1 MLLLLPL
8 LLAVSLPPAPLLAGP
23 LPPQGGGPDRWE
35 DRWELRCSPVRH
47 SWTALSMYFL
57 LLSRIYVTL
66 SIGFISLF
74 FGIIQNL
81 CDHFDWLYQCIDV
94 FFPEVL

>member
-57 LLSRIYVTL
+57 LLSRIYVTI
-66 SIGFISLF
+66 SIGFINALMCFSQKCFETVSMVRL
-74 FGIIQNL
+74 
-81 CDHFDWLYQCIDV
+81 HFKQYIKM
-94 FFPEVL
+94 